1 MENKK
6 QTKKLTKKE
15 KTDAIVKHV
24 KNRLYFMR
32 KEDLRETLKE
42 IFDVE
47 PKKNAKNIEL
57 INEIKKNCKNRKTCY
72 MKIYE
77 MWKDEYFGAS
87 TFLVEDTLNITKY
100 KRQQLEKYYILSIA
114 RLYNIRNYGKYITV
128 REYDFDDFL
137 DLIGADIDAILK
149 EERRKERGMR

>member
-1 MENKK
+1 
-6 QTKKLTKKE
+6 
-15 KTDAIVKHV
+15 
-24 KNRLYFMR
+24 MR

-47 PKKNAKNIEL
+47 LKKNAKNIEL

-77 MWKDEYFGAS
+77 MWKNEYFGAS

-100 KRQQLEKYYILSIA
+100 KRQQLEKYYILDVAYTHEVRAYGTYIDVP
-114 RLYNIRNYGKYITV
+114 LYDL
-128 REYDFDDFL
+128 ESFL
-137 DLIGADIDAILK
+137 NLIGEDIDAILK
-149 EERRKERGMR
+149 EERRKERDMKQL